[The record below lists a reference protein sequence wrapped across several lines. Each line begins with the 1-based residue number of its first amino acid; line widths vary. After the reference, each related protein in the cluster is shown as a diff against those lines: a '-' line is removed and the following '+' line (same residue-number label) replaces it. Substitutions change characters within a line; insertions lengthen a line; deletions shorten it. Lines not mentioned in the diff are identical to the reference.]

1 MDPIYP
7 WLDPVEVKRLAESL
21 LKPLRQPNLKV
32 ADAGFDA
39 GFVGYA
45 TGSSSQAKAPVVV
58 SSLEIPALVMPSPA
72 HDLSSD
78 PFAVTDMSSP
88 APPVL
93 EPAPAPAPVPVPV
106 VERVVAP
113 PVEETKAVVRIP
125 FQESVIRFRDWMR
138 ENFAATGIFILDR
151 EGEVL
156 FEDGHQGRLHFL
168 ARSLAIAPRS
178 PSVGPGN
185 VHVKIGAGSML
196 EIIPVDSPHGRM
208 VLGVVVPEALVPSSV
223 GVVMDALSQI
233 ASLQSSP

>member
-93 EPAPAPAPVPVPV
+93 EPAPVPV

-196 EIIPVDSPHGRM
+196 EIIPVDSPHGRI

>member
-93 EPAPAPAPVPVPV
+93 EPAPVPVPVPV

-138 ENFAATGIFILDR
+138 ENFAATGIFILGR

>member
-32 ADAGFDA
+32 ADAGFDS

-45 TGSSSQAKAPVVV
+45 TGSSSQAKATVVV

-93 EPAPAPAPVPVPV
+93 EPAPAPV
-106 VERVVAP
+106 VECVVAP
-113 PVEETKAVVRIP
+113 PVEETKAVVRVP

-178 PSVGPGN
+178 PSVGSGN
-185 VHVKIGAGSML
+185 VHVKIGAGAML

>member
-58 SSLEIPALVMPSPA
+58 SSLEIPALVMPSAA

-93 EPAPAPAPVPVPV
+93 ESARAPVPVPV

-113 PVEETKAVVRIP
+113 PVEETKAVVRVP

-168 ARSLAIAPRS
+168 ARSLAMAPGRS
-178 PSVGPGN
+178 SVGPGN

>member
-21 LKPLRQPNLKV
+21 LKPLRQPSLKV

-45 TGSSSQAKAPVVV
+45 TGSFSQAKAPVVV

-93 EPAPAPAPVPVPV
+93 EPAPVPV

-208 VLGVVVPEALVPSSV
+208 VLGAVVPEALVPSSV
-223 GVVMDALSQI
+223 MVVMDALSQI

>member
-93 EPAPAPAPVPVPV
+93 EPAPVPVPV

-125 FQESVIRFRDWMR
+125 VQESVIRFRDWMR

>member
-21 LKPLRQPNLKV
+21 LKPLRQPSLKV

-93 EPAPAPAPVPVPV
+93 EPAPVPVPV

-185 VHVKIGAGSML
+185 VHVKIGAGLML

>member
-93 EPAPAPAPVPVPV
+93 EPAPVPV

>member
-72 HDLSSD
+72 HELSSD

-93 EPAPAPAPVPVPV
+93 EPAPVPVPV

>member
-45 TGSSSQAKAPVVV
+45 TGSSPQTKAPVVV
-58 SSLEIPALVMPSPA
+58 SSLEIPALVMPSVA
-72 HDLSSD
+72 HDLNSD
-78 PFAVTDMSSP
+78 PFAVTDMSPP
-88 APPVL
+88 APKVSEPASAPVL
-93 EPAPAPAPVPVPV
+93 
-106 VERVVAP
+106 ERVVAP
-113 PVEETKAVVRIP
+113 PVEETKAVVRVP

-178 PSVGPGN
+178 PGVGSGN

-208 VLGVVVPEALVPSSV
+208 VLGAVVPEALVPSSV
-223 GVVMDALSQI
+223 MVVMDALSQI

>member
-93 EPAPAPAPVPVPV
+93 EPAPVPVPVPV

>member
-93 EPAPAPAPVPVPV
+93 EPAPVPVPV

-113 PVEETKAVVRIP
+113 PVDETKAVVRIP

-196 EIIPVDSPHGRM
+196 EIIPVDSPHGRI

>member
-32 ADAGFDA
+32 ADAGFDE

-45 TGSSSQAKAPVVV
+45 TGSSPQAKAPVVV
-58 SSLEIPALVMPSPA
+58 SSLEIPELVMPSVA
-72 HDLSSD
+72 HDLNSD
-78 PFAVTDMSSP
+78 PFAVTDMSPP

-93 EPAPAPAPVPVPV
+93 ESAPAPV

-113 PVEETKAVVRIP
+113 PIEENKIVIRVP
-125 FQESVIRFRDWMR
+125 FQDSVIRFRDWMR

-178 PSVGPGN
+178 PSVGSSN

-208 VLGVVVPEALVPSSV
+208 VLGAVVPEALVPSSV

-233 ASLQSSP
+233 ASLQSSS

>member
-7 WLDPVEVKRLAESL
+7 WLDPLEVKRLAESL

-93 EPAPAPAPVPVPV
+93 ELAPVPVPVPV

>member
-32 ADAGFDA
+32 ADAGFDE

-45 TGSSSQAKAPVVV
+45 TGSSPQTKAPVVV
-58 SSLEIPALVMPSPA
+58 SSLEIPALVMSSVA
-72 HDLSSD
+72 HDLNSD
-78 PFAVTDMSSP
+78 PFAVTDMSPPVPTVSEP
-88 APPVL
+88 ASAPVL
-93 EPAPAPAPVPVPV
+93 E
-106 VERVVAP
+106 RVVVS
-113 PVEETKAVVRIP
+113 PVEETKTVVRVP

-151 EGEVL
+151 EGEVV

-168 ARSLAIAPRS
+168 ARSLAIAPRRLG
-178 PSVGPGN
+178 VGSSN
-185 VHVKIGAGSML
+185 VHVKIGAGSIL

-208 VLGVVVPEALVPSSV
+208 VLGAVVPEALVPSSV

>member
-21 LKPLRQPNLKV
+21 LKPLRQPSLKV

-78 PFAVTDMSSP
+78 PFAVTDMSPP

-93 EPAPAPAPVPVPV
+93 EPAPAPV

-113 PVEETKAVVRIP
+113 PVEETKAVVRVP

-178 PSVGPGN
+178 PSVGSGN
-185 VHVKIGAGSML
+185 VHVKIGAGAML

>member
-93 EPAPAPAPVPVPV
+93 EPAPVPV

-151 EGEVL
+151 EGVVL

>member
-93 EPAPAPAPVPVPV
+93 EPAPVSV

>member
-21 LKPLRQPNLKV
+21 LKPLRQPSLKV

-45 TGSSSQAKAPVVV
+45 TGSFSQAKAPVVV
-58 SSLEIPALVMPSPA
+58 SSPEIPALVMPSPA

-78 PFAVTDMSSP
+78 PFAVTDMISP
-88 APPVL
+88 VPPVL
-93 EPAPAPAPVPVPV
+93 EPTPTPV

-113 PVEETKAVVRIP
+113 PVEETKAVVRVP

-168 ARSLAIAPRS
+168 ARSLAMAPRRS
-178 PSVGPGN
+178 GVGSGN

-208 VLGVVVPEALVPSSV
+208 VLGAVVPEALVPSSV
-223 GVVMDALSQI
+223 MVVMDALSQI

>member
-93 EPAPAPAPVPVPV
+93 EPAPAPV

-113 PVEETKAVVRIP
+113 PVEETKAVVRVP

-151 EGEVL
+151 EGVVL

-168 ARSLAIAPRS
+168 ARSLAMAPGRS
-178 PSVGPGN
+178 GVGSGN

>member
-93 EPAPAPAPVPVPV
+93 EPAPVPVPV

>member
-7 WLDPVEVKRLAESL
+7 WLDPLEVKRLAESL

-93 EPAPAPAPVPVPV
+93 EPAPVPVPV